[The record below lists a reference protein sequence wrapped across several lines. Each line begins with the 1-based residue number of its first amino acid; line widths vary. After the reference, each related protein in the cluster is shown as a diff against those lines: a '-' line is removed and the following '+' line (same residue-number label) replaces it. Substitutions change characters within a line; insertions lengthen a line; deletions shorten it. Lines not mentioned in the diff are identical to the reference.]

1 MYIDTKNVCRVLGF
15 HETDWITI
23 RRVFQPD
30 LVMTTERRKNGT
42 RPRKMWATNSLIKWF
57 DAASGTRL
65 SDDIIRQL
73 FEASVIIREPV
84 T

>member
-1 MYIDTKNVCRVLGF
+1 MYIDTKNVCRILRF
-15 HETDWITI
+15 HQTDWITI
-23 RRVFQPD
+23 RRVFQPK

-42 RPRKMWATNSLIKWF
+42 RPKQMWATNGLIKWF
-57 DAASGTRL
+57 DAARGERL
-65 SDDIIRQL
+65 SDDVIRQL